1 MRTRKAL
8 STLLALSMLLALCI
22 TSAFASGSSYTAGLA
37 VTKVD
42 DSKISIGC
50 EVGPSGTSASI
61 QGGQGFIVAFNTAI
75 FKPLLKNGTTTFEL
89 ASSPEKKSMAFDEWE
104 NPDTLETWSTNVYA
118 YKSADGKTG
127 FLIIQPGN
135 AEIATITG
143 TITLAKV
150 YLGFQT
156 GKGYDDVTSADV
168 RFATAAELTGMA
180 ENKALKLSD
189 GTETYK
195 WSNGDTGDTLS
206 FAEGSEP
213 KATASGFTFV
223 KAAYAGEAAAITA
236 VARQSDGK
244 LKVTAT
250 VPSGEAAQY
259 GYASTNSASS
269 VANWQDSSILSVSA
283 PGTYYFFAR
292 VKANDAHEAGGASA
306 GYALTVYEAVSLA
319 YTAPESM
326 TIGAAIT
333 PMEPDVS
340 GGSNTFNSYAVIS
353 GTLPGGLT
361 LNAANGV
368 ISGTPTAASAAVSVT
383 VKVTDTAGNTA
394 EHTISF
400 PAVGKKANAVSFTAP
415 AAQFVEGQ
423 AVSFAATATSGTP
436 SYSYRKSGESTWTAA
451 APTAIGDYT
460 VKASVA
466 ESDEYAA
473 AEATHN
479 FKIVAKAVG
488 SITVTPPT
496 KLSYVVGQSFDPAGM
511 SIYVEYNDGTNET
524 IAAAQFEAKGVAV
537 TGFSSAAP
545 AAAQTVTVVFGE
557 KTDTFTVA
565 IEAKTLLS
573 IAVTTPP
580 TKTGG
585 YKAFET
591 LSTDGMV
598 VTATYNSGAEPVTGY
613 TVTYLTG
620 TSFRA
625 GDTKATVTF
634 GGKSADVTVDAVAKA
649 ALDTSGIT
657 WSGSDSFAYDGNAH
671 SVVLTGLPV
680 GVTAGYTGNEKTYVG
695 SYTAVATLNY
705 DTANYDLTASVADL
719 SWSITAV
726 AQTPAIA
733 PAASLAKGGNSLSLA
748 PLVTDAKGDT
758 VTFSIFSGD
767 AATLSGS
774 TLTSAADKTGTVVIK
789 VTISAKD
796 VDGDGTA
803 EYTAYSK
810 DDAITVTVTDK
821 ISAALP
827 NGVSQTGCTY
837 GETLPDPTYDVPAG
851 TLTTSVTYAGTTHA
865 GAAYSDSAK
874 PTEAGSY
881 TVTVV
886 CETATHIYT
895 AAPAAFTIA
904 PKSIT
909 GAEVTLSSTTAVY
922 NGGTH
927 TVTVTAVEGG
937 LTAADYTVSGDL
949 SKMNAGSYTVT
960 VTGKG
965 NYKDSA
971 SASWTIS
978 PMPLTFEKATVA
990 SRDYAAGELGVD
1002 VTSVDFVE
1010 TSALVKGTHYNAAGV
1025 MADDNA
1031 GSKPVQ
1037 VTVTMLDGNY
1047 TLAGTNPFPAT
1058 AVINKIDPAAPT
1070 GITGETGSR
1079 LSTVIL
1085 PTGWSWADGEIIM
1098 EEGAQTYLANFA
1110 GSTNY
1115 NAKSDV
1121 TVTVTVADAPA
1132 DPTPA
1137 PAPVYAITAQPT
1149 VNGSLTL
1156 SDTTAQRG
1164 ETVTVTVTPDKGYTL
1179 ETLTVLKKNGAQV
1192 ALTDNGNG
1200 QYTFRMPSSQVT
1212 VAATFA
1218 EDNTMLNFFVD
1229 VDPSDYFYDAVL
1241 WAVKNNITTG
1251 VSETHFAPH
1260 MSCNR
1265 AQIVTFLYRC
1275 AAAQGIDLSVGE
1287 DTNILSYTDVL
1298 DIPEYAFAAFQW
1310 ACGAN
1315 IIQGYD
1321 GKLMPNEDCTRAQ
1334 IVTMLSRYA
1343 AVAGKDTGVGE
1354 DTNILSYTDAL
1365 DIPEYAFASFQ
1376 WACGANIIQGY
1387 NGQLMPNTV
1396 CTRAQIVTILYRFMK

>member
-1 MRTRKAL
+1 
-8 STLLALSMLLALCI
+8 
-22 TSAFASGSSYTAGLA
+22 
-37 VTKVD
+37 
-42 DSKISIGC
+42 
-50 EVGPSGTSASI
+50 
-61 QGGQGFIVAFNTAI
+61 
-75 FKPLLKNGTTTFEL
+75 
-89 ASSPEKKSMAFDEWE
+89 MAFYEWE
-104 NPDTLETWSTNVYA
+104 NPETLETWSTNVYA

-135 AEIATITG
+135 AETATITG
-143 TITLAKV
+143 TVSLAKV

-156 GKGYDDVTSADV
+156 GKDYDDVSAADV
-168 RFATAAELTGMA
+168 RFATAAELSGMA
-180 ENKALKLSD
+180 ESKALKLND

-223 KAAYAGEAAAITA
+223 KAAYAGDAAAVTA

-259 GYASTNSASS
+259 GYAATNSASS
-269 VANWQDSSILSVSA
+269 VTWQDSNILSVSA

-292 VKANDAHEAGGASA
+292 VKANDAHEAGGVSA
-306 GYALTVYEAVSLA
+306 GYSFTVYAPITFS
-319 YTAPESM
+319 YTAPTSL
-326 TIGAAIT
+326 TIGTAIA
-333 PMEPDVS
+333 PMEPSVS
-340 GGSNTFNSYAVIS
+340 GGSNTFNSYAVI
-353 GTLPGGLT
+353 GGALPAGLAF
-361 LNAANGV
+361 NASTGV
-368 ISGTPTAASAAVSVT
+368 ISGTPTAAAASSSVT
-383 VKVTDTAGNTA
+383 VKVTDTAGNTK
-394 EHTISF
+394 ECSVTF
-400 PAVGKKANAVSFTAP
+400 PAVGKKANAVAFTAP

-423 AVSFAATATSGTP
+423 TVSFAATATSGTP
-436 SYSYRKSGESTWTAA
+436 SYSYCKSGESTWVAA
-451 APTAIGDYT
+451 APTAIGNYT

-473 AEATHN
+473 GEATHD

-496 KLSYVVGQSFDPAGM
+496 KRSYVVGQALDLTDM
-511 SIYVEYNDGTNET
+511 SIYVSYNDGTNET
-524 IAAAQFEAKGVAV
+524 ITAAQFEAKGVAV
-537 TGFSSAAP
+537 TGFSSAA
-545 AAAQTVTVVFGE
+545 AAETQTITVTFGE
-557 KTDTFTVA
+557 KTDTFTVSIA
-565 IEAKTLLS
+565 AKTLLS
-573 IAVTTPP
+573 LAVTTPP

-591 LSTDGMV
+591 LNTDGMV
-598 VTATYNSGAEPVTGY
+598 VTATYNSGDEPVTGY
-613 TVTYLTG
+613 AVTYLTG

-649 ALDTSGIT
+649 LLDTSGIA
-657 WSGSDSFAYDGNAH
+657 WSGSDSFAYDGTAH
-671 SVVLTGLPV
+671 TVALTGLPE
-680 GVTAGYTGNEKTYVG
+680 GVTAGYTNNEKTYAG
-695 SYTAVATLNY
+695 SYTATATLNY
-705 DTANYDLTASVADL
+705 DTANYDLTAPIADRN
-719 SWSITAV
+719 WSITAV
-726 AQTPAIA
+726 AQTPSVT
-733 PAASLAKGGNSLSLA
+733 PTASLAKGGNTLSLA
-748 PLVTDAKGDT
+748 PLVTDAKGES

-774 TLTSAADKTGTVVIK
+774 TLTSAADKTGSVVIK
-789 VTISAKD
+789 VAISAKD

-821 ISAALP
+821 TPATLD
-827 NGVSQTGCTY
+827 GVSQTGCTY
-837 GETLPDPTYDVPAG
+837 GETLPAPTYDAPTG
-851 TLTTSVTYAGTTHA
+851 TLTTTVTYAGTTHA
-865 GAAYSDSAK
+865 GVAYSGSAK

-895 AAPAAFTIA
+895 AAPAAFTIV
-904 PKSIT
+904 PKSLT

-978 PMPLTFEKATVA
+978 PKPLTFEKATAV

-1002 VTSVDFVE
+1002 ITSVDFVE
-1010 TSALVKGTHYNAAGV
+1010 TSTLVKGTHYNAAGV

-1031 GSKPVQ
+1031 GSKTVQ
-1037 VTVTMLDGNY
+1037 VTVTVLDGNY
-1047 TLAGTNPFPAT
+1047 TLAGTNPFAT
-1058 AVINKIDPAAPT
+1058 TVVINKIDPAAPA

-1098 EEGAQTYLANFA
+1098 EEGAQNYLANFA

-1121 TVTVTVADAPA
+1121 TVAVTVADAPA
-1132 DPTPA
+1132 DPA

-1156 SDTTAQRG
+1156 SDKTAQRG
-1164 ETVTVTVTPDKGYTL
+1164 ETVTVTVVPDKGYTL
-1179 ETLTVLKKNGAQV
+1179 ETLTVLRKNGA
-1192 ALTDNGNG
+1192 
-1200 QYTFRMPSSQVT
+1200 
-1212 VAATFA
+1212 
-1218 EDNTMLNFFVD
+1218 
-1229 VDPSDYFYDAVL
+1229 
-1241 WAVKNNITTG
+1241 
-1251 VSETHFAPH
+1251 
-1260 MSCNR
+1260 
-1265 AQIVTFLYRC
+1265 
-1275 AAAQGIDLSVGE
+1275 
-1287 DTNILSYTDVL
+1287 
-1298 DIPEYAFAAFQW
+1298 
-1310 ACGAN
+1310 
-1315 IIQGYD
+1315 
-1321 GKLMPNEDCTRAQ
+1321 
-1334 IVTMLSRYA
+1334 
-1343 AVAGKDTGVGE
+1343 
-1354 DTNILSYTDAL
+1354 
-1365 DIPEYAFASFQ
+1365 
-1376 WACGANIIQGY
+1376 
-1387 NGQLMPNTV
+1387 
-1396 CTRAQIVTILYRFMK
+1396 